1 MTRTIHFALL
11 PLLASSPAFAA
22 GTVDER
28 PQVGD
33 PVHGKKLYDKQ
44 CGACHG
50 DGGAGGRSGVALR
63 DSGRM
68 NLLRDDQ
75 LYAILKSGAGVK
87 KEPNHKFEGKLS
99 YLELWDVVAYMNTL
113 HLEIGEFFPDATHYV
128 AKDYDIDEN
137 GLKRI
142 EKAIGKRPEDKRASV
157 FTFFK
162 KAGMEPVMEYVPQDP
177 IKLDHL
183 KKKEKIGYLI
193 FLPLK
198 TVGFD
203 GEAGVAMDQEGKIRK
218 VLVHRSIQNAE
229 LLNKSLSRFEG
240 LGKKGQ
246 KEPLKPGGDKNLA
259 KIAEDL
265 YPVYLRAMESATMYD
280 RDESERTWAD
290 SE

>member
-1 MTRTIHFALL
+1 MRLKHIALL
-11 PLLASSPAFAA
+11 SLLSSSSAFAA

-33 PVHGKKLYDKQ
+33 PVNGKKLYDKE

-50 DGGAGGRSGVALR
+50 DGGSGGRSGVALR

-75 LYAILKSGAGVK
+75 LYAILKTGAGVK

-99 YLELWDVVAYMNTL
+99 YLELWDVRRTRTRCTSRSA
-113 HLEIGEFFPDATHYV
+113 EFFPDATTTWPGH
-128 AKDYDIDEN
+128 DIDEN

-183 KKKEKIGYLI
+183 KKKEKIDTSSSSRSRRGLRRR
-193 FLPLK
+193 
-198 TVGFD
+198 GRRGD
-203 GEAGVAMDQEGKIRK
+203 GPRGKIRR
-218 VLVHRSIQNAE
+218 VLVHRSIPNAE

-246 KEPLKPGGDKNLA
+246 RSSQARRRQEHGQDRLGSLPGVPAGHG
-259 KIAEDL
+259 E
-265 YPVYLRAMESATMYD
+265 
-280 RDESERTWAD
+280 RDHVRS
-290 SE
+290 